1 MLTPHLT
8 QVKLLNWRIC
18 LTQPDKKS
26 LFGGKWRNRGRGIS
40 VHWKT
45 KKKHFRGK
53 SETELAHVQSFTDFI
68 KKIKKR
74 SFTEVYLYTGKQ
86 KKKKKKPLEG
96 IMKQR

>member
-1 MLTPHLT
+1 M
-8 QVKLLNWRIC
+8 
-18 LTQPDKKS
+18 
-26 LFGGKWRNRGRGIS
+26 
-40 VHWKT
+40 HWKT

-86 KKKKKKPLEG
+86 KKYFRGKSETELAHVQSFTDFNQKKKALQKD
-96 IMKQR
+96 

>member
-68 KKIKKR
+68 KKIKKEA
-74 SFTEVYLYTGKQ
+74 SQKYICTLENKT
-86 KKKKKKPLEG
+86 KKKKKNL
-96 IMKQR
+96 